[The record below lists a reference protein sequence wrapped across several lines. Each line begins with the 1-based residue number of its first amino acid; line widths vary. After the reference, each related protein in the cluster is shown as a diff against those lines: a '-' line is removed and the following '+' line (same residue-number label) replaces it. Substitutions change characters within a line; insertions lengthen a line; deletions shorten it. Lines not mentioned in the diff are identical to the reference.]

1 MLNFNLKRRLPPSTS
16 ILPNPTMHTDEYA
29 TSSPIATQPQS
40 FGPDFNIIRAVQEY
54 GPARVEQIRTEL
66 TKMDARKIVLTDEME
81 TLERMI
87 ASICKIRSLPSNA

>member
-1 MLNFNLKRRLPPSTS
+1 MINFRKRPDPLSFVPAK
-16 ILPNPTMHTDEYA
+16 IHTDEFQSMSLPSVTHA
-29 TSSPIATQPQS
+29 S

-66 TKMDARKIVLTDEME
+66 TKMDTRKIVLTDEME

-87 ASICKIRSLPSNA
+87 ASIDKTRSLPSNA

>member
-1 MLNFNLKRRLPPSTS
+1 MINFRKRPDPLSFVPAK
-16 ILPNPTMHTDEYA
+16 MHTDEFQSMPLPAA
-29 TSSPIATQPQS
+29 THTS

-66 TKMDARKIVLTDEME
+66 TKMDDRKIVLTDEME